1 MLYLGTANTGQTIIV
16 GLFHKDFFQ
25 IKINEMSLSGL
36 FFQGTCWLHIPV
48 YFLHFRRRP
57 FNLLFFS
64 MKVLKLFSEKT
75 LWKWKLLYLVENQT
89 RKINFLITKILRKIY
104 YTYFFEMTVCLNF
117 HKKDSGTH
125 SFRFFER
132 RLLQSSQFS

>member
-1 MLYLGTANTGQTIIV
+1 
-16 GLFHKDFFQ
+16 
-25 IKINEMSLSGL
+25 MSLSGL

-132 RLLQSSQFS
+132 RLAIFSILLTFFLNVKNLLDTFYFSLQHILLQL